1 MSPGWLSIVLVVLI
15 LAMIPMGLKW
25 LQRRLGVGVDGVSA
39 AAKVISAVAVGP
51 HQRVVTVEV
60 GPDSAR
66 VWLTLGVTAQSINC
80 LHTAAAPSRP
90 PIVTGKTDGSTSVV
104 LTQEPLT

>member
-1 MSPGWLSIVLVVLI
+1 MSPGWLSIILVVLI

-39 AAKVISAVAVGP
+39 AARVISAVAVGP

-90 PIVTGKTDGSTSVV
+90 MINPGETGESSPVV
-104 LTQEPLT
+104 LTQETLK